1 MVEKNNGLLMEP
13 INKDDKD
20 GHNSENK
27 KAELIAVGRQL
38 CREKKNDNALI
49 IKKSTMPP
57 GVQRV
62 LRYMLS
68 TIGIDPLEYL
78 IPVRGGDPC
87 WTCDEGSVVD
97 ATWRTDI
104 KGDVEAGGK
113 INGQMGLLNA
123 SEKAD

>member
-1 MVEKNNGLLMEP
+1 MEP

-62 LRYMLS
+62 LKVYVIHHWYWPIRICKPSMQHTGNLYTS
-68 TIGIDPLEYL
+68 
-78 IPVRGGDPC
+78 
-87 WTCDEGSVVD
+87 
-97 ATWRTDI
+97 
-104 KGDVEAGGK
+104 
-113 INGQMGLLNA
+113 
-123 SEKAD
+123 